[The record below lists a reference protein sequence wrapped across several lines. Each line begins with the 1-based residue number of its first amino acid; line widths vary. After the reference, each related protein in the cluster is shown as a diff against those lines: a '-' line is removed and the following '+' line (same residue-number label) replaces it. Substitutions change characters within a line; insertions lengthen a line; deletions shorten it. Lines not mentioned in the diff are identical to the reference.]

1 MKLIG
6 ISVVDVV
13 DLLIILVIK
22 GGGSIGIVDSDSVP
36 KISEDEEVL
45 SGKSEYEESIGH
57 TANGSPFNIG
67 GNECKS
73 LIKRLLP
80 TIRRTIAKTTTACG
94 KGT

>member
-45 SGKSEYEESIGH
+45 SGKSEYE
-57 TANGSPFNIG
+57 
-67 GNECKS
+67 
-73 LIKRLLP
+73 
-80 TIRRTIAKTTTACG
+80 
-94 KGT
+94 